1 MNELAW
7 WKQLLVIALLMT
19 LGTFLYFS
27 AAAFLNVWVVPKMQS
42 LSTQAAHQSVIPVLI
57 AISFLAAVIAAFF
70 SVFLWEMTGG
80 GRPLVWGVLFALP
93 MVLIQTWLILAKRLA
108 PEMALLFGLEMA
120 GIVLAFLL
128 MALGGHRVHR
138 RFFSSSSS
146 A

>member
-27 AAAFLNVWVVPKMQS
+27 AAAFLNVWVVPKMQA
-42 LSTQAAHQSVIPVLI
+42 LSSQTAHQSVIPVLI
-57 AISFLAAVIAAFF
+57 AISFAAALIAAFF

-80 GRPLVWGVLFALP
+80 GRPLLWGVLFAVP
-93 MVLIQTWLILAKRLA
+93 MVAIQTWLILAKRLA
-108 PEMALLFGLEMA
+108 REMALLFGLEMV
-120 GIVLAFLL
+120 GIVAAFVLL
-128 MALGGHRVHR
+128 SYMGRWVHR
-138 RFFSSSSS
+138 RFFRT

>member
-7 WKQLLVIALLMT
+7 WKQLLAIALLMT

-42 LSTQAAHQSVIPVLI
+42 LSTQAAHQSVLPVLI
-57 AISFLAAVIAAFF
+57 AISFVAALIAAFF

-80 GRPLVWGVLFALP
+80 GRPLLWGVLFALP
-93 MVLIQTWLILAKRLA
+93 MVVVQTWLILAKRLA

-120 GIVLAFLL
+120 GILLAFVLL
-128 MALGGHRVHR
+128 SYGGRWVYR
-138 RFFSSSSS
+138 RFFRPG
-146 A
+146 